1 MHFYKG
7 PETAIKYNY
16 NNIVRMIFFSKSS
29 LSWAVNISNMMLVY
43 ATELNSVNI
52 RINEDDIY
60 FSIQDRSPFA
70 TTSIINN
77 PKEYYKKI
85 KNSQRGIHHR

>member
-7 PETAIKYNY
+7 PETAIKYI
-16 NNIVRMIFFSKSS
+16 IVPMIFFAESS

-52 RINEDDIY
+52 GG
-60 FSIQDRSPFA
+60 
-70 TTSIINN
+70 TH
-77 PKEYYKKI
+77 
-85 KNSQRGIHHR
+85 KN